1 MIGTGTGVTTMNRT
15 FFAACALLVTLA
27 GCAGTST
34 VMMGDARPPIDPSQ
48 VRIYRTPPPDSIE
61 IAQLE
66 STSGVGFGT
75 QGQTDA
81 VIARLKREAA
91 ALGAN
96 GVILLGMGS
105 GSSGGGMS
113 VGAASYG
120 SNGGAGMSM
129 GIPTQQKYAAGM
141 AIYVPPSYES
151 MPAPEPEPLRE
162 PGPVAEPEQ

>member
-1 MIGTGTGVTTMNRT
+1 MNKPL
-15 FFAACALLVTLA
+15 FAALALAATLA

-34 VMMGDARPPIDPSQ
+34 VMMGAARPPIDPSQ
-48 VRIYRTPPPDSIE
+48 VRVYRVPPPDSVE

-96 GVILLGMGS
+96 GVILLGMGAS
-105 GSSGGGMS
+105 GSPVGMS
-113 VGAASYG
+113 VGASTYG
-120 SNGGAGMSM
+120 SHTAGGIGI
-129 GIPTQQKYAAGM
+129 GIPTTQKHAAGM
-141 AIYVPPSYES
+141 AIYVPPQSEAVPYPPEDV
-151 MPAPEPEPLRE
+151 APEEDA
-162 PGPVAEPEQ
+162 AEEGAPEQ

>member
-1 MIGTGTGVTTMNRT
+1 MNKT
-15 FFAACALLVTLA
+15 FIAACALAASLA

-34 VMMGDARPPIDPSQ
+34 MMMGDARPPIDPSQ
-48 VRIYRTPPPDSIE
+48 VRIYRTPPPDSVE

-96 GVILLGMGS
+96 GVILMGMGS
-105 GSSGGGMS
+105 GGSPVGMS

-120 SNGGAGMSM
+120 SNGGAGLSM

-141 AIYVPPSYES
+141 AIYVPPSDPDASRHYAPPENYG
-151 MPAPEPEPLRE
+151 PATDEAPDAEAPPED
-162 PGPVAEPEQ
+162 

>member
-1 MIGTGTGVTTMNRT
+1 MNRSLFT
-15 FFAACALLVTLA
+15 ALALAALLS
-27 GCAGTST
+27 GCGGTST
-34 VMMGDARPPIDPSQ
+34 VMMSDARPAIDPSL
-48 VRIYRTPPPDSIE
+48 VKVYRQAPPDSIE

-96 GVILLGMGS
+96 GVVLLGMGS
-105 GSSGGGMS
+105 GGSPVGMS

-151 MPAPEPEPLRE
+151 MPAPAPEPMQEPAPEPE
-162 PGPVAEPEQ
+162 GEPEQ

>member
-1 MIGTGTGVTTMNRT
+1 MNKS
-15 FFAACALLVTLA
+15 FFAALALAATLS
-27 GCAGTST
+27 GCGGTST
-34 VMMGDARPPIDPSQ
+34 VMMGDARPAIDPSQ
-48 VRIYRTPPPDSIE
+48 VKVYRQAPPDAVE

-96 GVILLGMGS
+96 GVVLLGMGS

-113 VGAASYG
+113 VGAGSYG
-120 SNGGAGMSM
+120 SHGGAGMSM

-151 MPAPEPEPLRE
+151 MPAPAPEPMREPAPEPETE
-162 PGPVAEPEQ
+162 

>member
-1 MIGTGTGVTTMNRT
+1 MNRP
-15 FFAACALLVTLA
+15 FFAALALAATLS

-34 VMMGDARPPIDPSQ
+34 VMMSEARPPIDPSQ
-48 VRIYRTPPPDSIE
+48 VRIYRQAPPDAVE

-75 QGQTDA
+75 QGQTNA

-105 GSSGGGMS
+105 GGSPVGMS

-141 AIYVPPSYES
+141 AIYVPPAYES
-151 MPAPEPEPLRE
+151 LPAPEPEPMQE
-162 PGPVAEPEQ
+162 PAPEPDAGPEQ

>member
-1 MIGTGTGVTTMNRT
+1 MNRLLT
-15 FFAACALLVTLA
+15 ASLALVLA

-34 VMMGDARPPIDPSQ
+34 VMMSDARPPIDPSQ
-48 VRIYRTPPPDSIE
+48 VRMYRQAPPNAIE

-66 STSGVGFGT
+66 STSGVGFGS

-96 GVILLGMGS
+96 GVVLLGMGS
-105 GSSGGGMS
+105 GGSPVGMS

-141 AIYVPPSYES
+141 AIYVPPTFES
-151 MPAPEPEPLRE
+151 MPAPEPEPMRE
-162 PGPVAEPEQ
+162 PAVEPETDE